1 MDTYCQPFVAV
12 GKEERRQRLAKYNF
26 SCACNACKHNW
37 PRMDG
42 LEERVQGLPEKAYKV
57 PKAALAEAMNRVGQ
71 AEAKAEKV
79 MDHND
84 DGDHDDHDDHEQG
97 DGRASQG
104 GRGGGHGDVS

>member
-1 MDTYCQPFVAV
+1 M
-12 GKEERRQRLAKYNF
+12 
-26 SCACNACKHNW
+26 
-37 PRMDG
+37 
-42 LEERVQGLPEKAYKV
+42 QGLPEKEYKV

-84 DGDHDDHDDHEQG
+84 RDDHDDDRDDHDDNDLG

-104 GRGGGHGDVS
+104 GSGGGHGDVGGATLVAQKATPGGF

>member
-1 MDTYCQPFVAV
+1 M
-12 GKEERRQRLAKYNF
+12 
-26 SCACNACKHNW
+26 
-37 PRMDG
+37 
-42 LEERVQGLPEKAYKV
+42 QGLPEKEYKV

-84 DGDHDDHDDHEQG
+84 DNDDDDHDDHDDRDDHDDHEQG

-104 GRGGGHGDVS
+104 GRGGDHGGVGGATLVAQKATPGGF

>member
-1 MDTYCQPFVAV
+1 M
-12 GKEERRQRLAKYNF
+12 N
-26 SCACNACKHNW
+26 
-37 PRMDG
+37 G

-57 PKAALAEAMNRVGQ
+57 SKAALAEAMNRVGQ

-84 DGDHDDHDDHEQG
+84 DGDHNDDDNDDDHEQG

-104 GRGGGHGDVS
+104 GRGGGHGDVGGATLVAQKATPGGF